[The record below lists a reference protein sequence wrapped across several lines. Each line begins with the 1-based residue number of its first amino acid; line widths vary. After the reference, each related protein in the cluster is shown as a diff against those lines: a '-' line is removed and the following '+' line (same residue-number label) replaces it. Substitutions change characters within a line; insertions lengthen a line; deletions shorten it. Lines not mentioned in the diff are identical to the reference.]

1 MSNVNM
7 KELTVGSIIKLSS
20 YKVEYMGETSDRYY
34 FKPVEGED
42 IKQFSTTLFDGEY
55 CWGFGKASV
64 ESCTITL
71 IKEKEK
77 ELDCNIL
84 FKEVLALLSKVL
96 IHTNQI
102 IK

>member
-1 MSNVNM
+1 MSDVNM
-7 KELTVGSIIKLSS
+7 KELPIGSIIKLSS

-42 IKQFSTTLFDGEY
+42 IKQFSTTLFDGEN
-55 CWGFGKASV
+55 CWGFGKSSV
-64 ESCTITL
+64 ESCTTTL
-71 IKEKEK
+71 IKKKEV
-77 ELDCNIL
+77 DCNIL
-84 FKEVLALLSKVL
+84 FKEVLVLLSKVL

>member
-7 KELTVGSIIKLSS
+7 KELPVGSIIKLSK
-20 YKVEYMGETSDRYY
+20 YKVEYMGEKSDRYY
-34 FKPVEGED
+34 FKPVEGEN
-42 IKQFSTTLFDGEY
+42 IKEFSTTLLDGEE
-55 CWGFGKASV
+55 CWSFSEDSV
-64 ESCTITL
+64 ESCNKTL
-71 IKEKEK
+71 IKEK

-84 FKEVLALLSKVL
+84 FKETLALLSKVL